1 MNIPHKRL
9 PNENGGR
16 SWLLCNFCDYK
27 SNQMGNLRSHCFA
40 KHPKEM
46 QSEGEKYFSVEF

>member
-40 KHPKEM
+40 KHPKKM
-46 QSEGEKYFSVEF
+46 QSEGKKYFSVEF